1 MTGGTERR
9 LVIPNYREK
18 YGADAAFTP
27 AEVVGMGREGLPDV
41 PPAVILGYQPKLTE
55 FVEPRADSRIEIVRS
70 QHLYSV
76 TETVGYVPV
85 HEWGTGAPI
94 SAMVAENLVASGA
107 EAVVLLGG
115 AAGLQPDTPPDA
127 AILPTGVIRD
137 EGVSYHYVPDEEPVR
152 PTASLVD
159 GLDGALSEAG
169 FDTQR
174 GTTWTTS
181 AFYRE
186 TVPEIRAYGEEG
198 VVTLDMESAA
208 IWAVCQY
215 RGVDTA
221 SVHELG
227 GVLTPEEWKP
237 ATRQDQG
244 VTEMFDPVLSALEN
258 HVADT

>member
-1 MTGGTERR
+1 
-9 LVIPNYREK
+9 VIPNYEDK
-18 YGADAAFTP
+18 YGAEALFSP
-27 AEVVGMGREGLPDV
+27 EEVIGMGREGLPNV

-55 FVEPRADSRIEIVRS
+55 FVEPQADSPVQIVRS
-70 QHLYSV
+70 QYLYPV

-94 SAMVAENLVASGA
+94 SAMVTEHVVAAGA

-115 AAGLQPDTPPDA
+115 GAGLQTDIPPDA
-127 AILPTGVIRD
+127 ALLPTDVIRD
-137 EGVSYHYVPDEEPVR
+137 EGVSYHYIPDEESVT
-152 PTASLVD
+152 PTTSLV
-159 GLDGALSEAG
+159 GSLDGALSRAG
-169 FDTQR
+169 FETRQ

-186 TVPEIRAYGEEG
+186 TVPEVRAYGEDG
-198 VVTLDMESAA
+198 VITLDMESAA

-227 GVLTPEEWKP
+227 GVLTPKEWQP
-237 ATRQDQG
+237 ETRQG
-244 VTEMFDPVLSALEN
+244 RGLAEMFDPTVAGLEA
-258 HVADT
+258 HVAEA

>member
-1 MTGGTERR
+1 LTGRTERGV
-9 LVIPNYREK
+9 VIPNYGDK
-18 YGADAAFTP
+18 YGAEAVFSPEA
-27 AEVVGMGREGLPDV
+27 VVGTGREGLPDV

-55 FVEPRADSRIEIVRS
+55 FVEPRADSPVRIVRS
-70 QHLYSV
+70 QRLYPV

-94 SAMVAENLVASGA
+94 SAMVAENLIAAGA

-115 AAGLQPDTPPDA
+115 AAGLQTDVPPDA
-127 AILPTGVIRD
+127 AILPTDAIRD
-137 EGVSYHYVPDEEPVR
+137 EGVSYHYIPDEESVT
-152 PTASLVD
+152 PTASL
-159 GLDGALSEAG
+159 LDRLDDTLSEAG
-169 FDTQR
+169 FDTPR

-186 TVPEIRAYGEEG
+186 TVPEIRAYGEDG

-208 IWAVCQY
+208 IWAVCQF

-227 GVLTPEEWKP
+227 GVLTPEEWQP
-237 ATRQDQG
+237 ETQRDRG
-244 VTEMFDPVLSALEN
+244 VTEMFDPTVAGLET